1 MTSEAGAVVTRTEFK
16 DIPLLARGKVR
27 DIYDL
32 GDSLLLVASDR
43 ISAYDVVMNEGIP
56 DKGKILTA
64 MTLFWLDYMGDTV
77 ENHLISAD
85 PADFPTAV
93 KPYSDILSGRAM
105 VVRKASV
112 LPIECVVRGYLAGS
126 GWREYRS
133 DGTVCGIPLP
143 SGLKEGDRLP
153 QVIFTPATKAAEG
166 HDINISPTEAAEL
179 IGDDQAGLVE
189 RLSKEIYRKAAE
201 YAESRGIILADTKF
215 EFGTYEDRIILI
227 DEILTPD
234 SSRFWPRD
242 SWEPGGPQP
251 SFDKQYL
258 RDYLDTLDWDKT
270 PPPPPLPAEVIEN
283 TAAKYREALTQL
295 TGRDLN

>member
-1 MTSEAGAVVTRTEFK
+1 MVSQAGTVVTKTEFK
-16 DIPLLARGKVR
+16 NIPLVARGKVR

-56 DKGKILTA
+56 AKGNILTA
-64 MTLFWLDYMGDTV
+64 MTLFWLDYLADVV

-85 PADFPTAV
+85 PADFPASLA
-93 KPYSDILSGRAM
+93 PYVDILDGRSM

-126 GWREYRS
+126 GWREYKA

-143 SGLKEGDRLP
+143 SGLKEGDQLP
-153 QVIFTPATKAAEG
+153 EVIFTPATKAAEG
-166 HDINISPTEAAEL
+166 HDINISPAEAAEL
-179 IGDDQAGLVE
+179 IGREQARLVE
-189 RLSKEIYRKAAE
+189 TVSKEIYRKAAA
-201 YAESRGIILADTKF
+201 YAETKGIILADTKF
-215 EFGTYEDRIILI
+215 EFGTFEDRIILI

-242 SWEPGGPQP
+242 GWAPGGPQP

-270 PPPPPLPAEVIEN
+270 PPPPPLPTKVIEN
-283 TAAKYREALTQL
+283 TAAKYREALNKL

>member
-1 MTSEAGAVVTRTEFK
+1 MASQAGTVVTKTEFK
-16 DIPLLARGKVR
+16 NVPLVARGKVR

-56 DKGKILTA
+56 GKGAILTA
-64 MTLFWLDYMGDTV
+64 MTLFWLDYLGDTV

-85 PADFPTAV
+85 PADFPPSLTSYADTL
-93 KPYSDILSGRAM
+93 KGRSM

-126 GWREYRS
+126 GWREYKE

-143 SGLKEGDRLP
+143 PGLREGDKLP
-153 QVIFTPATKAAEG
+153 EVIFTPATKAAEG
-166 HDINISPTEAAEL
+166 HDINISPDEAAEV
-179 IGDDQAGLVE
+179 IGQEPARLVE
-189 RLSKEIYRKAAE
+189 AVSKEIYRKAAE
-201 YAESRGIILADTKF
+201 YAETKGIVLADTKF
-215 EFGTYEDRIILI
+215 EFGTFEDRIILI

-234 SSRFWPRD
+234 SSRFWPR
-242 SWEPGGPQP
+242 SGWQPGGPQP

-270 PPPPPLPAEVIEN
+270 PPAPPLPAEVIEN
-283 TAAKYREALTQL
+283 TAAKYREALHKL